1 MGFPKSHLLE
11 LEAKLRDIIS
21 VPERTSS
28 EQRPA
33 ISVSVREMV
42 EFVLRTGSLGG
53 ERDFS
58 APSRA
63 LEGTRGHQRI
73 QKGRPEGYQ
82 AEVRVKHDLP
92 RPDFAMPLDMLLL
105 VHKQLLIDALRQFWA
120 VSTCCCQKRRVRW

>member
-1 MGFPKSHLLE
+1 M
-11 LEAKLRDIIS
+11 R
-21 VPERTSS
+21 VPHRTCSKRTHS
-28 EQRPA
+28 

-73 QKGRPEGYQ
+73 QKQRPEGYQ
-82 AEVRVKHDLP
+82 AEVRIKHDLP
-92 RPDFAMPLDMLLL
+92 HRDFVLSIKGRIDGILESPDR
-105 VHKQLLIDALRQFWA
+105 LLIEEIKTVAGGWSQSADPLHWA
-120 VSTCCCQKRRVRW
+120 Q